1 MEFSFYGENS
11 ELILPVTPDSFNV
24 SKGSLNSTV
33 DVLDVGEINL
43 ISNTNSGKLKSI
55 SFSSFFPKRKG
66 SYCENNY
73 FPDPYECVNRFEE
86 WMNDG
91 SKLEFTISETN
102 VSRMI
107 VTVENFE
114 YGEKDGTGD
123 VYYSLELKEY
133 RTLALEAAITNT
145 TVESSSVRPVEIP
158 TQYEVKANDNL
169 TKIAAKY
176 GTTVDSLVAKNN
188 IKNRDLIYIGQVL
201 NI

>member
-1 MEFSFYGENS
+1 MEFSFYGESS

-55 SFSSFFPKRKG
+55 SFSSFFPKRTG
-66 SYCENNY
+66 SYCEKNY

-86 WMNDG
+86 WMNNG
-91 SKLEFTISETN
+91 SKLNFTISDTN
-102 VSRMI
+102 VSRMT

-133 RTLALEAAITNT
+133 RTLALEAATTNT
-145 TVESSSVRPVEIP
+145 TVESSSARPVEIP